1 MGEKRYTS
9 RWALAAAR
17 RSRAAGPAP
26 GPLAEAHLG
35 LARSIAARHAAK
47 LPRLADDLES
57 AALLGLWR
65 AALDFDAGRGVP
77 FRAYARLRIAGE
89 VRDLLRGR
97 LPLGYGPRAR
107 AACPGLAIPT
117 IRVES
122 DRPDGRD
129 ATPGAGMLASLPADE
144 CPVGWELEHE
154 EEVEALARRLGGSAA
169 AVVRAYGLDCRGV
182 TREGAARVAG
192 VSAIRASQVLLALPA
207 LLRRGRGDRRGGMR
221 WDMRYGSSPTAW
233 PIMRSGSPPSS
244 SAIP

>member
-1 MGEKRYTS
+1 MGERRYTT

-35 LARSIAARHAAK
+35 LARSIAAKYAAK

-77 FRAYARLRIAGE
+77 FGAYARLRIAGE

-107 AACPGLAIPT
+107 AARPGLAVPK
-117 IRVES
+117 VYAES
-122 DRPDGRD
+122 DRPDD
-129 ATPGAGMLASLPADE
+129 LLATWGAGGPEMGRWSDPLGSIPADE

-154 EEVEALARRLGGSAA
+154 EEVESIARRLGGSAA

-182 TREGAARVAG
+182 TGEGAAGVAG
-192 VSAIRASQVLLALPA
+192 VSASRASQVLLALPA
-207 LLRRGRGDRRGGMR
+207 LLGPGN
-221 WDMRYGSSPTAW
+221 T
-233 PIMRSGSPPSS
+233 PS
-244 SAIP
+244 A

>member
-1 MGEKRYTS
+1 MGEKRYTT

-65 AALDFDAGRGVP
+65 AALDFDAGRCVP

-89 VRDLLRGR
+89 VRDLLRGC

-107 AACPGLAIPT
+107 AACPGLAVPK
-117 IRVES
+117 VYAES
-122 DRPDGRD
+122 DRPAGPRGR
-129 ATPGAGMLASLPADE
+129 AGDLASLPADE
-144 CPVGWELEHE
+144 GPVGWELEHE

-182 TREGAARVAG
+182 TREGAAQVAG

-207 LLRRGRGDRRGGMR
+207 LLGP
-221 WDMRYGSSPTAW
+221 GSTPTAGR
-233 PIMRSGSPPSS
+233 PAVRRAEG
-244 SAIP
+244 

>member
-1 MGEKRYTS
+1 MGEKRYTT
-9 RWALAAAR
+9 RWAKAAAR
-17 RSRAAGPAP
+17 RSRAAGPGA

-35 LARSIAARHAAK
+35 LARSIAARHAVR

-117 IRVES
+117 VRVES
-122 DRPDGRD
+122 DRP
-129 ATPGAGMLASLPADE
+129 AGPRGHAGDLASLPADE
-144 CPVGWELEHE
+144 GPVGWELEYE
-154 EEVEALARRLGGSAA
+154 EEVESIARRLKGKAK

-182 TREGAARVAG
+182 TGEGAALVAG

-207 LLRRGRGDRRGGMR
+207 LLGPGPGADGRASRRAAGEGAR
-221 WDMRYGSSPTAW
+221 
-233 PIMRSGSPPSS
+233 
-244 SAIP
+244 

>member
-1 MGEKRYTS
+1 MGEKRYTT

-35 LARSIAARHAAK
+35 LARSIAAKYAAK

-65 AALDFDAGRGVP
+65 AALDFDPGRGVP

-107 AACPGLAIPT
+107 AACPGLAVPK
-117 IRVES
+117 VYAES
-122 DRPDGRD
+122 DR
-129 ATPGAGMLASLPADE
+129 AGELASLPAHE
-144 CPVGWELEHE
+144 GPVGWELEHE

-169 AVVRAYGLDCRGV
+169 AVVRAYGLDCRAV
-182 TREGAARVAG
+182 TREGAALVAG

-207 LLRRGRGDRRGGMR
+207 LLGP
-221 WDMRYGSSPTAW
+221 GSTPTA
-233 PIMRSGSPPSS
+233 
-244 SAIP
+244 